1 MTSLVLLFV
10 HLLAGSMALGA
21 IVATDLRLLSKL
33 AQDRVRIA
41 PPNRFVTRIVTIALI
56 VLCLSGG
63 AIVWLASLQR
73 PESLANPK
81 LHAKILLV
89 LLLTVNAFVLHRFT
103 FPRLAR
109 GRRVAKWQLADWLIV
124 AVPVAASN
132 FLWLFVAFLGIART
146 WNHVVPLRDILW
158 IAACG
163 YGAMQI
169 GVFAILAIAGRP
181 VDPAQ
186 RRFTDVVRRTLASIG
201 ELGTPIAP
209 VRTESAAVSRRRPA
223 LRLVAGGQAAGK
235 GRRSR

>member
-1 MTSLVLLFV
+1 MTSLALLFV

-56 VLCLSGG
+56 VLCLSGV
-63 AIVWLASLQR
+63 AIVWLASLER
-73 PESLANPK
+73 PDSLANPK
-81 LHAKILLV
+81 LQAKIALV

-132 FLWLFVAFLGIART
+132 FLWLFVAFLGIARA

-163 YGAMQI
+163 YAVVQI
-169 GVFAILAIAGRP
+169 GLFAILAIAGRP
-181 VDPAQ
+181 VDPAH
-186 RRFTDVVRRTLASIG
+186 RRFTDVMRRTLASIG

-209 VRTESAAVSRRRPA
+209 VRTESAPVSRRRPA
-223 LRLVAGGQAAGK
+223 LRLVAGSQAGGK
-235 GRRSR
+235 ERRSR